1 MLRRGVGGEAYT
13 GAHQQRAQ
21 AVAHVPYRPSGGRVV
36 AQEFVSISRED
47 SSSVCVGRQH
57 SSVLFST

>member
-13 GAHQQRAQ
+13 GVHQQRAQ
-21 AVAHVPYRPSGGRVV
+21 AVAHRSCRPSARGVV
-36 AQEFVSISRED
+36 AQELESVSRED